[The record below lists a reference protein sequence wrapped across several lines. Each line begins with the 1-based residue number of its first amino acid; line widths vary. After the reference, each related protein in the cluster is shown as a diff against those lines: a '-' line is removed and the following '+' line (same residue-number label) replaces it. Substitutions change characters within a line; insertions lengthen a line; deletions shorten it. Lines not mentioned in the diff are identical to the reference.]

1 MGILGHIC
9 LYIWL
14 GLKNKSFQT
23 TRHLTSADKLWAVF
37 QSIWSSSMM
46 HPGPSALEQ
55 LLMQQKQKQ
64 QRGQGTMNPPHWGQ
78 SGNPGNEGSINHG
91 MLGLQDWPTQSPAG
105 GSPLF
110 CFLLSRGCKCSTSPL
125 SVHEMSAVQQ
135 KEKPSGTLRPPGA
148 FRRERGTA
156 VCLTQLPDITASHLL
171 HRACPQ
177 PRGKWKLRREGRWEK
192 PTGTSQSFFPLWGIK

>member
-1 MGILGHIC
+1 MFG
-9 LYIWL
+9 WDW
-14 GLKNKSFQT
+14 KSDPFQT
-23 TRHLTSADKLWAVF
+23 ARHLTSADKLWAVF

-110 CFLLSRGCKCSTSPL
+110 CVSLLRGCKYSTSPL
-125 SVHEMSAVQQ
+125 SVHEMSTVQQ
-135 KEKPSGTLRPPGA
+135 KEKTIRNSPS
-148 FRRERGTA
+148 
-156 VCLTQLPDITASHLL
+156 
-171 HRACPQ
+171 
-177 PRGKWKLRREGRWEK
+177 PRGLPEGERNCCLSHSATWYHRLSPSPSCMSPATWEVK
-192 PTGTSQSFFPLWGIK
+192 AEKGRQMGEANGNFSVLFFFLFGE

>member
-1 MGILGHIC
+1 MFG
-9 LYIWL
+9 WDW
-14 GLKNKSFQT
+14 KSDPFQT
-23 TRHLTSADKLWAVF
+23 ARHLTSADKPWAVF

-78 SGNPGNEGSINHG
+78 SGNPGSEGSISHG

-110 CFLLSRGCKCSTSPL
+110 CVSLLRGCKYSTSPL

-135 KEKPSGTLRPPGA
+135 KEKTARNSPSPGA

-156 VCLTQLPDITASHLL
+156 VWLTQLPGIAASHLPR
-171 HRACPQ
+171 RACPQ
-177 PRGKWKLRREGRWEK
+177 PRGKWELRREGRWGK
-192 PTGTSQSFFPLWGIK
+192 PLGTSQSFFFFLFGE